1 MLNRKLAGLLVAGLL
16 LSAGAVNAEESAFPK
31 SVDEEGNH
39 LPSQSTYADQH
50 RGEMAQARFVTGAEE
65 SAFPKSVD
73 EEGNHLP
80 SESTY
85 ADQHRGTMTDSMR
98 AASDTSA
105 FPESNATD

>member
-16 LSAGAVNAEESAFPK
+16 LSAGAVN
-31 SVDEEGNH
+31 
-39 LPSQSTYADQH
+39 
-50 RGEMAQARFVTGAEE
+50 AEE